1 MSRFKKH
8 IFFCLNE
15 RDPENSRGS
24 CSKSGASE
32 LLNHAKMRAH
42 EMGLKGIVRIN
53 KAGCLD
59 ACANGPAVVIY
70 PDDVWYSPKTK
81 DDVEEI
87 LQEHA
92 QHNRVVERLI
102 IPFNHK

>member
-1 MSRFKKH
+1 MGRFKKH

-15 RDPENSRGS
+15 RDSKNPKSS
-24 CSKSGASE
+24 CSKGGASE
-32 LLNHAKMRAH
+32 LLNHAKMRSH

-59 ACANGPAVVIY
+59 ACANGPAVVVY
-70 PDDVWYSPKTK
+70 PDDVWYAPRTK
-81 DDVEEI
+81 SDVEEI

-92 QHNRVVERLI
+92 QNNRVVERLV
-102 IPFNHK
+102 IPFKDK